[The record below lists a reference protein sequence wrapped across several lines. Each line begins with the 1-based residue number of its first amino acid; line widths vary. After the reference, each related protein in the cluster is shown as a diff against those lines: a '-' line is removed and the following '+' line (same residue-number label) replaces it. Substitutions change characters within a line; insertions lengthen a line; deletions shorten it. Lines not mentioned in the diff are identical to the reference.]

1 MNIVFENIK
10 DVNVENVVFLE
21 KKKNIIMDGNFTKII
36 YTDTCV
42 TINGLYINFP
52 IQYTSYYSNSIY
64 ILNTLNNLK
73 IIKTLVEIEYNL
85 LKYYKQFYNVYK
97 NVIYNI
103 NNQLVNGK
111 IKLYRE
117 EIPSHKTK
125 IILKISGIWENVN
138 EIGITY
144 KFLEMYESN
153 NCQTISI

>member
-1 MNIVFENIK
+1 LFSQVLT
-10 DVNVENVVFLE
+10 VV
-21 KKKNIIMDGNFTKII
+21 
-36 YTDTCV
+36 
-42 TINGLYINFP
+42 
-52 IQYTSYYSNSIY
+52 
-64 ILNTLNNLK
+64 K